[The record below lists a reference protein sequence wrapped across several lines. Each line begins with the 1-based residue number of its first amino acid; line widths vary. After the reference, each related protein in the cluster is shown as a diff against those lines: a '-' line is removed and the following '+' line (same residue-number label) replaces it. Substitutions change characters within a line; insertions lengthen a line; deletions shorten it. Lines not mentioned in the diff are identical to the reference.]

1 LGSLLYDNSKSSTVK
16 ERNKRA
22 KARERLDEMNG
33 LSLRALSQRPP
44 ATPSIY
50 LGHAAN
56 HFGYRC
62 LDLNTNKIIIS
73 HHVTFDETVFLFP
86 STKSTTTPSYDFLD
100 DSTDLISTIIHTAP
114 ITPVPAL
121 VHTLQVD
128 VPTPPIPPTPP
139 PPPTPQSVPQ
149 TIPKHAPAPTND
161 SPTMSIHPMVTRSH
175 VRSTHPNP
183 SYAGHVSTISPLPR
197 SYKEAFNDPN
207 WQNAMFDDR
216 YKARLVANG
225 SMQVEGVDVD
235 ENFSLVVKPGT
246 IRTVLSLAIS
256 RHCPVYQLDFKN
268 AFLHGISVTRDSSSM
283 FLSQRKYAIDILEH
297 AHMVGCNPSRTHV
310 DTESKLGDGGT
321 SVVDPTLY
329 RSLAGSLRYLTFTRP
344 DITYAVQQPT
354 LSRSSVEAEYRGVA
368 NSVTKTCWI
377 WNLLRELHTPLSS
390 ATIVYC
396 DNVSVVYFFSNP
408 VQHQRTKHIEI
419 DIHFVRDLVA
429 TGQVRILHVPS
440 RFQYAD
446 IFTKG
451 LPSALFDEFHDSLSF
466 CCTPAPTAGKY

>member
-1 LGSLLYDNSKSSTVK
+1 TVPSFEELRTKVLNQESRLHRIHPAQHSEQQSAFVSQTLAASDNRSSRSNYNGARNNSLGSLLYDNSKSSTVK

-175 VRSTHPNP
+175 
-183 SYAGHVSTISPLPR
+183 
-197 SYKEAFNDPN
+197 
-207 WQNAMFDDR
+207 
-216 YKARLVANG
+216 
-225 SMQVEGVDVD
+225 
-235 ENFSLVVKPGT
+235 
-246 IRTVLSLAIS
+246 
-256 RHCPVYQLDFKN
+256 
-268 AFLHGISVTRDSSSM
+268 
-283 FLSQRKYAIDILEH
+283 RKYAIDILEH